1 MNPNSMLTVTEKTFL
16 MTLKAC
22 EVSAEQAIEWSEVMT
37 DEEKEKTVDLF
48 MENPQITRQ
57 ELTMGMIEIVKAR
70 NS

>member
-1 MNPNSMLTVTEKTFL
+1 